1 MPKPRKIEIYSIE
14 DFKKAPLI
22 DRIRMYMIE
31 PERFDLNDRDFQ
43 YYRKLNQAFQIVFE
57 EVAEGAAIKMIQMA
71 VEGCENLVIA
81 KKVLADCFELFGP
94 MVKKNKDM
102 RRAILVEK
110 MYELAAKA
118 EKNAHWS
125 ENDENGVPQ
134 MRFDKDWMEIAANLY
149 EKAGKFEGLDKHD
162 VPILN
167 PDDLEIP
174 ELIITPDPQ
183 VFIEAQ
189 SEPFDEYE
197 EEADDE

>member
-14 DFKKAPLI
+14 DFKKAPLL

-31 PERFDLNDRDFQ
+31 PERFDLNDRDYQ

-94 MVKKNKDM
+94 MIKKNKDM

-118 EKNAHWS
+118 EKNAHFTT
-125 ENDENGVPQ
+125 NDENGVPKHH
-134 MRFDKDWMEIAANLY
+134 FDAEWMQIAANLY

-197 EEADDE
+197 DEADDE